1 MNIYSPYI
9 YGAFTQSGSTSYIRE
24 DLGVGLVSGIHPSAK
39 LEVSGTTKGVLFPR
53 MTESQKNA
61 ITTPA
66 TSLLVYQTDGTA
78 GYYYYNGSSWINL
91 GGGSVSLTGYVTTN
105 TSQTVTGTKTFT
117 ELIKSSKSNSST
129 FPTDSGGYYNIGGT
143 NLGNY
148 DIFEFYSFDGTN
160 NDGFGS
166 TYVSADAETGF
177 NVRNYSIDNL
187 YQGVLNVSSSSTL
200 LRQIFNGNYTSV
212 ILNGNTRKIIIEGTQ
227 NKFAALGTSAITGTQ
242 NFEFPNNSGTI
253 ALLSDITALTDVRV
267 TGGTYNAGTATFTN
281 NTGGTFNV
289 TGFSTA
295 TGNIT
300 GSGTANY
307 IPKFTGATGISNS
320 NIYDDGTNVGIGS
333 TSPLYKLQVESN
345 VFTQAL
351 IKGTET
357 TRTGELYVLNSADKG
372 ININVTGPTYAS
384 GAQNEVRLSPVG
396 AGMQSISIGA
406 SRGAGIPTLMANVS
420 TTYVGISTT
429 GATQKL
435 DVNGNIKIANNNSL
449 MWRNAANNA
458 DIAIMQLTNTNQLNI
473 GTTSSSVPSIIALH
487 TNSAERLRVSS
498 TGNVGI
504 GTTNPLFKLHAYQ
517 SGLNFS
523 ASFDG
528 DSLGG
533 FVLKT
538 TGTTGQAIYNST
550 GNHLSFYDIGAA
562 QTRLFIQNGNGFV
575 HIGGTTP
582 NALLDVNGDALINTV
597 SIGLGGSN
605 INTNTILGN
614 KSLFSNVNGSEN
626 LAVGFNSLG
635 KNTDGSGNVA
645 MGFNSM
651 FNNDNGNSNV
661 AIGAYSMFKGVSNRG
676 SVAVGVN
683 SLYNVE
689 GRGNLAI
696 GSNAAF
702 SLTNG
707 DNNNIIGN
715 ENDYTPTQSSLN
727 TERNILSIS
736 KNNDNVVGLPQIW
749 SPDQTMIGASS
760 ISKILEIDSNVY
772 AAVFVDYVILDN
784 NSSSRA
790 GTLKCVFDATRTSIK
805 WDETAT
811 GDIGTTADYLFD
823 FKDNGIYLEMAL
835 INNSTS
841 YDVYINYTTRLILKP
856 II

>member
-212 ILNGNTRKIIIEGTQ
+212 ILNGNTKKIIIEGTQ

-333 TSPLYKLQVESN
+333 T
-345 VFTQAL
+345 
-351 IKGTET
+351 
-357 TRTGELYVLNSADKG
+357 
-372 ININVTGPTYAS
+372 
-384 GAQNEVRLSPVG
+384 
-396 AGMQSISIGA
+396 
-406 SRGAGIPTLMANVS
+406 
-420 TTYVGISTT
+420 
-429 GATQKL
+429 
-435 DVNGNIKIANNNSL
+435 
-449 MWRNAANNA
+449 
-458 DIAIMQLTNTNQLNI
+458 
-473 GTTSSSVPSIIALH
+473 
-487 TNSAERLRVSS
+487 
-498 TGNVGI
+498 
-504 GTTNPLFKLHAYQ
+504 
-517 SGLNFS
+517 
-523 ASFDG
+523 
-528 DSLGG
+528 
-533 FVLKT
+533 
-538 TGTTGQAIYNST
+538 
-550 GNHLSFYDIGAA
+550 
-562 QTRLFIQNGNGFV
+562 
-575 HIGGTTP
+575 TP

-605 INTNTILGN
+605 IKTNTILGN

-661 AIGAYSMFKGVSNRG
+661 AIGAYSMFNGVSNRG